1 MILKTSESI
10 QRHPHSAVNFRSPF
24 SVKML
29 TLQFSTDGQ
38 RTDNEGRNRKGPAST
53 EGRFLAQG
61 LRSGKIPGSILKLT
75 QFKVKHTSTLIW
87 FGKSM
92 YMYMH

>member
-1 MILKTSESI
+1 MFLKTPEST

-38 RTDNEGRNRKGPAST
+38 RTDNEGREEQ
-53 EGRFLAQG
+53 EGGGQQHG
-61 LRSGKIPGSILKLT
+61 GEI
-75 QFKVKHTSTLIW
+75 
-87 FGKSM
+87 FGAGFAVRENTRHNS
-92 YMYMH
+92 HEEDSV

>member
-38 RTDNEGRNRKGPAST
+38 RTDNEGREEQEGAASST
-53 EGRFLAQG
+53 GVRFLARG
-61 LRSGKIPGSILKLT
+61 LRSGKIPGSILKKT
-75 QFKVKHTSTLIW
+75 QFKVKHISTLIW

-92 YMYMH
+92 NMH

>member
-38 RTDNEGRNRKGPAST
+38 RREEQEGGGQQHGG
-53 EGRFLAQG
+53 E
-61 LRSGKIPGSILKLT
+61 I
-75 QFKVKHTSTLIW
+75 
-87 FGKSM
+87 FGAGFAVRENTRHHSQEDSV
-92 YMYMH
+92 